1 MFLYTWD
8 KKERKTV
15 MTEKEFKALC
25 DLVENAVLVDETTL
39 IILKKF
45 IKRYGRLLT

>member
-1 MFLYTWD
+1 MKL
-8 KKERKTV
+8 ERKTV

-39 IILKKF
+39 TILKKF
-45 IKRYGRLLT
+45 IKRYGKLLT